1 MTKSVLIV
9 VSKTLLHYQ
18 LLGHLL
24 LSQLQL
30 HMLANTKGYCTID
43 CMYHIE
49 QYPGAFV
56 MKVFKLGFISC
67 KIPSNVSTYPDGPL
81 LVKHSY

>member
-30 HMLANTKGYCTID
+30 HVLANT
-43 CMYHIE
+43 
-49 QYPGAFV
+49 
-56 MKVFKLGFISC
+56 
-67 KIPSNVSTYPDGPL
+67 
-81 LVKHSY
+81 